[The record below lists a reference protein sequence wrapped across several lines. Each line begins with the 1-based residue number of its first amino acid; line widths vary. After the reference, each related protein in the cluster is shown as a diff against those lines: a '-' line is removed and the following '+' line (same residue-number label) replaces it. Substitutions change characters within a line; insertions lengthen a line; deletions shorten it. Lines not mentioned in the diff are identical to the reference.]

1 MSAVGSSRPLQGIA
15 LMVAAVAC
23 FAALDTMTKITGA
36 AVPVV
41 MALWVRYLAQA
52 ALTGA
57 VLLPARG
64 RILLRTRRPW
74 LQATR
79 AVTMLMSSA
88 CAFFSLQVLPVGE
101 FTAVVS
107 LTPLAIAL
115 AAATLFGERMSAL
128 RWLCLLAGFAG
139 ALVVIRPGADV
150 ELAMLLPL
158 AAVCLNAA
166 YQLLTSVLTRTDGA
180 GTTHFYTGCIAAVL
194 LSVALPLAWTWHVD
208 TLHWWLLAGMAL
220 AGCAGHMF
228 LVLAYARAPVG
239 VLTPYLYLQ
248 IAFAMLGGW
257 LVFGWLPDAWSLLGV
272 AMIAASGVA
281 GTAVAAR
288 ERALPAPPAAQQA
301 SAV

>member
-1 MSAVGSSRPLQGIA
+1 MSAMGSSRSLQGIA

-64 RILLRTRRPW
+64 RLLLRTRRPW
-74 LQATR
+74 LQAAR
-79 AVTMLMSSA
+79 AVTMVLSSV

-139 ALVVIRPGADV
+139 ALVVIRPGAGL
-150 ELAMLLPL
+150 EPAMLLPL

-194 LSVALPLAWTWHVD
+194 LSVALPMAWTWHVD
-208 TLHWWLLAGMAL
+208 ALHWWLLAGMAL

-288 ERALPAPPAAQQA
+288 ERALPARPAAQQA
-301 SAV
+301 GAA